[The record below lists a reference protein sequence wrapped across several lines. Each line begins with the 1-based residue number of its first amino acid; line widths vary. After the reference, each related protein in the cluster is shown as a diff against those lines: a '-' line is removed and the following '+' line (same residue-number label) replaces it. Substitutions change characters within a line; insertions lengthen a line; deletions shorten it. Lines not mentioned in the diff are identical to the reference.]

1 MPRSVEQAAKNEATF
16 RSVNERLQEKADEL
30 ELGERRMPFLC
41 ECEEERCTEV
51 LLLRRGDYEAV
62 RAHPRRFIVAPGHQG
77 EDDQLIQDDAG
88 FAVIEKHGREGEL
101 VEQQDPRTAGK
112 SPSS

>member
-1 MPRSVEQAAKNEATF
+1 VPRSVEQAAKNEATF

-30 ELGERRMPFLC
+30 ELGDRQTPFLC

-51 LLLRRGDYEAV
+51 LLLGRSDYEDV

-77 EDDQLIQDDAG
+77 GEEELIRDEAG
-88 FAVIEKHGREGEL
+88 FAVIEKHGKEGEL
-101 VEQQDPRTAGK
+101 VEQQDPRMARE
-112 SPSS
+112 PHSS

>member
-30 ELGERRMPFLC
+30 ELGDRRTPFLC

-51 LLLRRGDYEAV
+51 LLLRRSDYEDV
-62 RAHPRRFIVAPGHQG
+62 RAHPRRFIVASGHQE
-77 EDDQLIQDDAG
+77 EDDRLIRDETG
-88 FAVIEKHGREGEL
+88 VAVIEKQGKEGEL
-101 VEQQDPRTAGK
+101 VEEQDPRSAGK

>member
-30 ELGERRMPFLC
+30 ELGDRQTPFLC

-51 LLLRRGDYEAV
+51 LLLRHSDYEEV
-62 RAHPRRFIVAPGHQG
+62 RAHPRRFIVAPGHQNG
-77 EDDQLIQDDAG
+77 DDQLIRDDAG
-88 FAVIEKHGREGEL
+88 FAVIEKHGKEGEL
-101 VEQQDPRTAGK
+101 VEQQDPRTCRQV
-112 SPSS
+112 PL

>member
-1 MPRSVEQAAKNEATF
+1 MPRSVEQAAKNEAAF

-30 ELGERRMPFLC
+30 ELGDRQTPFLC
-41 ECEEERCTEV
+41 ECEDERCTEV
-51 LLLRRGDYEAV
+51 LLLRRSDYEDV
-62 RAHPRRFIVAPGHQG
+62 RAHPRRFIVAPGHQE

-88 FAVIEKHGREGEL
+88 FAVIEKRGKEGEL
-101 VEQQDPRTAGK
+101 VEQQDPRTVGK